1 MSEIEIIATRVQ
13 TLEQQMAALLS
24 VTGSQPRKKD
34 WRRTVGMFADDPGFD
49 DVIRLGREW
58 RAEANRDVPD
68 VRP

>member
-1 MSEIEIIATRVQ
+1 MSEIEIIASRVR

-24 VTGSQPRKKD
+24 ASGSQPRKKD
-34 WRRTVGMFADDPGFD
+34 WRRMVGMFA